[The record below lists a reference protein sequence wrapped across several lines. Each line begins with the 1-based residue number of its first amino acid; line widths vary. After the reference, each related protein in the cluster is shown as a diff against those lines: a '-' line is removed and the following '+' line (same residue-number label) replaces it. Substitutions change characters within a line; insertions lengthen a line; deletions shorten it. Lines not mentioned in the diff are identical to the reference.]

1 MVNTGKE
8 RRNSL
13 LDKVEGFTTYQ
24 VYICCSI
31 FSSLFQLGSVMWSF
45 LCTKIMCVI
54 YESKHLRGDLSLIL
68 SSPAM
73 ETTKPQVEIMEPT
86 MEDSW
91 VLTWMLPW
99 EAFGYTA
106 EFAWAL
112 VSKVFE
118 ISVRQHNLAHCDS
131 HTQCTIFVHG
141 KKKKEWSKQEKW
153 IIISSYFKSLITMAY
168 FRTSKSKL

>member
-31 FSSLFQLGSVMWSF
+31 FSSLFQLGSVMGSF
-45 LCTKIMCVI
+45 LCTKIICVI
-54 YESKHLRGDLSLIL
+54 YESKHLRGDLSPIL

-86 MEDSW
+86 MEDS
-91 VLTWMLPW
+91 
-99 EAFGYTA
+99 
-106 EFAWAL
+106 
-112 VSKVFE
+112 
-118 ISVRQHNLAHCDS
+118 
-131 HTQCTIFVHG
+131 
-141 KKKKEWSKQEKW
+141 
-153 IIISSYFKSLITMAY
+153 
-168 FRTSKSKL
+168 

>member
-13 LDKVEGFTTYQ
+13 LNKIEGFTTYQ
-24 VYICCSI
+24 VSICCSI
-31 FSSLFQLGSVMWSF
+31 FSSLFQLGRVMWSF

-54 YESKHLRGDLSLIL
+54 YGSKHLRGDLSPIL

-73 ETTKPQVEIMEPT
+73 ETTKLQVEIMEPK

-91 VLTWMLPW
+91 VLTWKLPW

-106 EFAWAL
+106 EFAWVL
-112 VSKVFE
+112 ISKVFE

-131 HTQCTIFVHG
+131 HTQCTIFLHV
-141 KKKKEWSKQEKW
+141 KKKECSKQENW
-153 IIISSYFKSLITMAY
+153 VIIRSYFKSVITMAY
-168 FRTSKSKL
+168 FKTSKSKL